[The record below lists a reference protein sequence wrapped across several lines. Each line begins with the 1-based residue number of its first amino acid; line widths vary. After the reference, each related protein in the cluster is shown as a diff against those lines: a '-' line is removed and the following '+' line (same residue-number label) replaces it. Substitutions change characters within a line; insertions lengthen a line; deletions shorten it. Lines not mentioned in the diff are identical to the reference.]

1 MPTTAVPRPGA
12 PGRDGARDARR
23 PVGAAVRLVYG
34 GQFLVRT
41 VSAVDDLLFAVVVL
55 PLTVLAL
62 LVTAVVAGVPP
73 ARRGWLRLLRPM
85 LFAAATGRRYQLV
98 MLLGADLPPPRGP
111 AERGITGRLR
121 RDLVSMTVVT
131 VAALVSGTLVIVA
144 WAAGASLLQLAVFSI
159 ISQDQ
164 PHRVTTGLLTP
175 LVAYGGLAAVVVVTP
190 LLALGCAEASVAL
203 ARRLLGPTDEALL
216 SARVE
221 ELTASRAGVVE
232 AVDAERRRIE
242 RDLHDGVQQRLVA
255 LGMLVGRARR
265 AAARDP
271 ANADDLLRQAHDEAR
286 HALVELRD
294 VSWTIYPAILDD
306 RGLDAALSALA
317 SRAGAPVRVSYRLEE
332 RLPARLETAAYFVVS
347 EAVTN
352 AVKHA
357 GAGLIEVTV
366 TALVDT
372 TLLVIRDDGCG
383 GANPAGSGLS
393 GLAQRVAAVDGTFR
407 LTSPPGGPTILTVE
421 LPYAPTATKP
431 TENPKD

>member
-12 PGRDGARDARR
+12 PGRDGAQGARS
-23 PVGAAVRLVYG
+23 PVGAAVRQVYG
-34 GQFLVRT
+34 GKFLVRT
-41 VSAVDDLLFAVVVL
+41 VSAVDDLLFAIVVL
-55 PLTVLAL
+55 PLTVLTL
-62 LVTAVVAGVPP
+62 LVTLVVAVAPP
-73 ARRGWLRLLRPM
+73 TRRGWLRLVRRM
-85 LFAAATGRRYQLV
+85 LYAAATGRRYQLV
-98 MLLGADLPPPRGP
+98 LMLGADLPPLRGP
-111 AERGITGRLR
+111 ADQGITGRTR
-121 RDLVSMTVVT
+121 RDLTAVT
-131 VAALVSGTLVIVA
+131 TAALAALVSGVLVIDA
-144 WAAGASLLQLAVFSI
+144 WAAGASLLQLAVFS
-159 ISQDQ
+159 SLQQ
-164 PHRVTTGLLTP
+164 PHRVASGLLTP
-175 LVAYGGLAAVVVVTP
+175 IVAYGGLAAVVVLTP
-190 LLALGCAEASVAL
+190 LLALGCAEAGVAL
-203 ARRLLGPTDEALL
+203 TRRLLGPTDEALL

-221 ELTASRAGVVE
+221 ELTESRAGVVE

-271 ANADDLLRQAHDEAR
+271 DNADDLLRQAHDAAR
-286 HALVELRD
+286 QALVELRD

-317 SRAGAPVRVSYRLEE
+317 SRAGAPVQVKYRLEG

-372 TLLVIRDDGCG
+372 TLLVIRDDGSG
-383 GANPAGSGLS
+383 GANPAGSGLR

-421 LPYAPTATKP
+421 LPYAPP
-431 TENPKD
+431 TDAPAKD